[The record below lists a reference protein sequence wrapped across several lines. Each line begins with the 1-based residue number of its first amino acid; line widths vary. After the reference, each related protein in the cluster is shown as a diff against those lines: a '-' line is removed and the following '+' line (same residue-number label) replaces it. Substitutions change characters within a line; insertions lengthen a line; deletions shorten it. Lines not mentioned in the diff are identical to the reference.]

1 MSDPNQNKKERRDAA
16 RAERE
21 AAEAA
26 SAASAARKQR
36 LAILGGIVAAI
47 AVVVVVVIVAT
58 GGGSDDKAGPQGA
71 GTGGGLA
78 GVTESRAMLTGV
90 PQSGATLGSPSAPV
104 TMLEFADLQ
113 CPYCQEYSL
122 QTLPRIVQDYV
133 RTGKVKME
141 LHLLTFLGPDSIRG
155 AQVANLAAEQ
165 NKLWNFADLF
175 YFNQGKEQTGY
186 ATDDFLRKL
195 AGAVPGLQTAKLFS
209 APITDTPTAK
219 DAAADALAAKYGVTG
234 TPTFV
239 IGKTGGTLSKV
250 EGFDYNSVKSAI
262 DAALPQS

>member
-1 MSDPNQNKKERRDAA
+1 MSDPNQTKKERRDAA
-16 RAERE
+16 RADRE
-21 AAEAA
+21 AAEASA
-26 SAASAARKQR
+26 AASAARKRR
-36 LAILGGIVAAI
+36 LSILGGIVAAV
-47 AVVVVVVIVAT
+47 AVVVVVVIVASS
-58 GGGSDDKAGPQGA
+58 GGGDSAKPQGA
-71 GTGGGLA
+71 GTGA
-78 GVTESRAMLTGV
+78 GVAGAAESRAMLTGV
-90 PQSGATLGSPSAPV
+90 PQAGLTLGDPKAPV

-122 QTLPRIVQDYV
+122 QTMPRIVQDYV

-165 NKLWNFADLF
+165 NRLWHFADLF

-186 ATDDFLRKL
+186 ATDAFLKKL
-195 AGAVPGLQTAKLFS
+195 AGAVPGLDSAKLFA
-209 APITDTPTAK
+209 APISDTPTAK
-219 DAAADALAAKYGVTG
+219 DAAADALASKYGVTG

-250 EGFDYNSVKSAI
+250 DGFDYDSVKAAI

>member
-1 MSDPNQNKKERRDAA
+1 MSDPNQSKKERRDAA

-21 AAEAA
+21 AAEA
-26 SAASAARKQR
+26 SAAAAAARKRR
-36 LAILGGIVAAI
+36 LSILGGLVAVIAV
-47 AVVVVVVIVAT
+47 AVVVIIVAT
-58 GGGSDDKAGPQGA
+58 GGSSDKTGARGA
-71 GTGGGLA
+71 GAGGGLA
-78 GVTESRAMLTGV
+78 GVSESRAMLTGV
-90 PQSGATLGSPSAPV
+90 PQSGATLGSPAAPV

-175 YFNQGKEQTGY
+175 YFNQGEEKTGY
-186 ATDDFLRKL
+186 ATDAFLKKL
-195 AGAVPGLQTAKLFS
+195 AGAVPGLQSAKLFG
-209 APITDTPTAK
+209 APITDTPTAQ
-219 DAAADALAAKYGVTG
+219 DAAADALATKYGVTG

-239 IGKTGGTLSKV
+239 VGRTGGKLSRV
-250 EGFDYNSVKSAI
+250 EGFDYASVKAAI